1 MDELKELLLQ
11 APDGQLDKVVKPLI
25 EKWSEPPKALEVLE
39 VLDQCVRGGLASPFA
54 MLVIENIMNEA
65 IKTEN
70 TKYEEVVK
78 QATWRI

>member
-11 APDGQLDKVVKPLI
+11 APDGQLDKGIKPLI

-39 VLDQCVRGGLASPFA
+39 VLDQCVHGGLASPFT
-54 MLVIENIMNEA
+54 MMVIENIMNEA

-78 QATWRI
+78 QATWRT